1 MTKHF
6 SQKGEYSKINDTKL
20 IKDLTII
27 NELKQENQVLKKALA
42 YQENQNKILKEN
54 IVYLEKESRILNK
67 IIDNIKE
74 AVETVSNK

>member
-6 SQKGEYSKINDTKL
+6 SQEGEYSKINDTKL

-42 YQENQNKILKEN
+42 YQENENKILKNN
-54 IVYLEKESRILNK
+54 IESLEKQLRVLIK
-67 IIDNIKE
+67 IINEYEK
-74 AVETVSNK
+74 NNR